1 MFKHTDKKDIF
12 VSNIKIEKQNIN
24 KQTPRI
30 NTKIS
35 AYDRTVQLVTNTS
48 NDSNEPEPK
57 KKVHIKV

>member
-1 MFKHTDKKDIF
+1 MFKHNDKKDIF
-12 VSNIKIEKQNIN
+12 VNTIKIEKQNLN

-35 AYDRTVQLVTNTS
+35 AYDRTVQLVTNTN

-57 KKVHIKV
+57 KKGSTY